1 MQRVILHCDMNNF
14 YASVECMLNPE
25 LKNKPVA
32 VCGSVEERHGIV
44 LAKNYA
50 AKAFGVSTGEAIW
63 QAKQKCQ
70 ELVIV
75 EPHYEQYMKFSKLVR
90 GIYGRYTDQIEP
102 YGMDEC
108 WLDVTGSGCMGT
120 GFEIADEIRRTVK
133 FELGLTISAGVSF
146 NKIFAKLGSD
156 MKKPDAITCI
166 EADSFREKIWC
177 LPASDLLGVG
187 RATEKILSGYGIH
200 TIGELAATSD
210 DFLKCRL
217 GKNGLAIKKYANG
230 LDDSPVM
237 RSDYVSP
244 VKSIGHG
251 ITTMQDLEN
260 NAEVWC
266 VMLELVQEIGTKL
279 RTHKKKASGIAISIP
294 HVLFY
299 RHRIF
304 LHRHAAPFLTFRR
317 SGSVPAVRKEK
328 RMYFDAKEFGKRL
341 HDVRTSRGITQEE
354 LAVRLGLASKQHV
367 SRMEN
372 GERSCSIDLL
382 IELSCILHVST
393 DYLLMGSEPSKEE
406 VKNDLLSIISELST
420 IAKKI

>member
-70 ELVIV
+70 DLVIV
-75 EPHYEQYMKFSKLVR
+75 EPHYEQYMKFSKLAR

-187 RATEKILSGYGIH
+187 RATEKVLSGYGIH

-279 RTHKKKASGIAISIP
+279 RTHKKKAGGIFPSATMS
-294 HVLFY
+294 FS
-299 RHRIF
+299 
-304 LHRHAAPFLTFRR
+304 RR
-317 SGSVPAVRKEK
+317 SGSAGLAFRHPIRSVTVRAINLFEEDCPIQYDLFTDVKSLDRQE
-328 RMYFDAKEFGKRL
+328 RLDAAIEQIRFRFGKDAIKNGVL
-341 HDVRTSRGITQEE
+341 FQK
-354 LAVRLGLASKQHV
+354 SK
-367 SRMEN
+367 MPT
-372 GERSCSIDLL
+372 ERKVDLVMPTGM
-382 IELSCILHVST
+382 S
-393 DYLLMGSEPSKEE
+393 G
-406 VKNDLLSIISELST
+406 
-420 IAKKI
+420 

>member
-70 ELVIV
+70 DLVIV
-75 EPHYEQYMKFSKLVR
+75 EPHYEQYIKFSKLAR
-90 GIYGRYTDQIEP
+90 EIYGRYTDQIEP

-177 LPASDLLGVG
+177 LPAADLLGVG
-187 RATEKILSGYGIH
+187 RATEKVLSGYGIH
-200 TIGELAATSD
+200 TIGELAATSV

-217 GKNGLAIKKYANG
+217 GKYGLAIKKYANG

-279 RTHKKKASGIAISIP
+279 RTHKKKAGGIAISIRNNELFTKEWQCRISIP
-294 HVLFY
+294 TQSPTYLAKTAFSLFAKNYQWEHPIRSVTVRAINLFEEDCPIQYDLFTDVKSLDRQERLDAAIEQIRFRFGKDAIKNGVLFQKSKM
-299 RHRIF
+299 
-304 LHRHAAPFLTFRR
+304 PTE
-317 SGSVPAVRKEK
+317 RK
-328 RMYFDAKEFGKRL
+328 
-341 HDVRTSRGITQEE
+341 V
-354 LAVRLGLASKQHV
+354 
-367 SRMEN
+367 
-372 GERSCSIDLL
+372 DLVMPTGM
-382 IELSCILHVST
+382 I
-393 DYLLMGSEPSKEE
+393 G
-406 VKNDLLSIISELST
+406 
-420 IAKKI
+420 